1 MKYQPNNI
9 FIPSSIIFIIFD
21 GLFDVVFI
29 DDLFRIWKISSFYT
43 KNSNNIYFVILV
55 ILTTFY
61 YDFDFDFDYGFYIYL
76 LRLFINYSIYFFLY
90 YGFWI
95 YENINYADFLLI

>member
-61 YDFDFDFDYGFYIYL
+61 YDFDFDFYIYL
-76 LRLFINYSIYFFLY
+76 LRLFINYSIFFFLY
-90 YGFWI
+90 DGFLI
-95 YENINYADFLLI
+95 YENINYAYFALI